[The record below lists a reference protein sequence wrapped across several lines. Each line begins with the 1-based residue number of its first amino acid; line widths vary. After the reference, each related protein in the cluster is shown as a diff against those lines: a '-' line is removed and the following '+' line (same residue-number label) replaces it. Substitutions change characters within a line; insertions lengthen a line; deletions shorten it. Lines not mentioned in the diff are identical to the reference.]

1 MNEEKP
7 IIEFITKEGVE
18 IKLIKRKVKF
28 LILVTESKK
37 KIKDKKVFE
46 SLNVDKSTTQFFK
59 ICNYFTKDID

>member
-46 SLNVDKSTTQFFK
+46 AWIKSVLK
-59 ICNYFTKDID
+59 